1 MGDDRRLT
9 RSEFDE
15 VIRRATEL
23 ASREPDDE
31 GELEESELYR
41 IAREVGLPEED
52 VRTAL
57 REIRGRPRMERMPTG
72 DGLLGRL
79 VGPAVVES
87 SRVVP
92 GGIEELAESIDDYMV
107 AGQLLQPIRRS
118 TTLLQ
123 YRPAVDWVSQVARA
137 ASATSRRYYIASAT
151 SVEVRLDEVDGR
163 EDSEEGSRRSRV
175 TIEVDPGLRGD
186 AWGLAVVG
194 TLVGGLALGGVTG
207 FFLASLVPLVV
218 AVVAGVAV
226 ASGVGVASVLI
237 AGRQHREKMGDVL
250 SEVEGVLD
258 QMERGGE
265 LEPPPPSW
273 RRWVERQFHGA
284 RRLLAGEERRPP
296 KELGGGADRGP
307 GDPG

>member
-1 MGDDRRLT
+1 MGDDRPLT
-9 RSEFDE
+9 RAEFDE

-31 GELEESELYR
+31 GELEETELYR
-41 IAREVGLPEED
+41 IAREVGLPEEH

-57 REIRGRPRMERMPTG
+57 RELRGGPRMERMPTEG
-72 DGLLGRL
+72 GLLDRL
-79 VGPAVVES
+79 VGPAVVRT

-92 GGIEELAESIDDYMV
+92 GEVDDLAESIDDYMV

-118 TTLLQ
+118 ATLLQ

-137 ASATSRRYYIASAT
+137 ASATSRRYYVASAK
-151 SVEVRLDEVDGR
+151 SVEVRLDELGG
-163 EDSEEGSRRSRV
+163 EEPKGDAAPRSRV
-175 TIEVDPGLRGD
+175 TVEVDPGLRGD
-186 AWGLAVVG
+186 AWGLAVAG
-194 TLVGGLALGGVTG
+194 TLVGGLTLGGATG
-207 FFLASLVPLVV
+207 FFLAGFVPLVI

-226 ASGVGVASVLI
+226 AAAVATTSLLVV
-237 AGRQHREKMGDVL
+237 GRQHREKMADVL
-250 SEVEGVLD
+250 SEVEGILD

-265 LEPPPPSW
+265 LEPPPASW

-296 KELGGGADRGP
+296 KKLGDGP
-307 GDPG
+307 NGKHEQSN